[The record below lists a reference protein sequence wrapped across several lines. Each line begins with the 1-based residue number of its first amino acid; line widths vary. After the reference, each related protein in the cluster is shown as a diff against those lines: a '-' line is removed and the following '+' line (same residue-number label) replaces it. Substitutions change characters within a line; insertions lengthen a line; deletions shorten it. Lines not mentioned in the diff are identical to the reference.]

1 MSMKKILFGFILI
14 SLCVLI
20 SSCEN
25 FWGSNQCDCE
35 IVISNYNYTISEW
48 EEIDR
53 YFHEQN
59 IDDGGCADRTIL
71 STGDWDTTSTIITL
85 HGLEDTTYEVE
96 PGVVVYIYGP
106 MSNGGW
112 DFDEDTTYYTER
124 ISGYK
129 EELDCPMYYN

>member
-1 MSMKKILFGFILI
+1 MKKILFGFILI

-20 SSCEN
+20 SSCED

-35 IVISNYNYTISEW
+35 IVTSNYNYTIGEW

-53 YFHEQN
+53 YSHEQN
-59 IDDGGCADRTIL
+59 IDDGGCADRIIL
-71 STGDWDTTSTIITL
+71 STGDWDTTLTQILL
-85 HGLEDTTYEVE
+85 HGLEDTIYEVE
-96 PGVVVYIYGP
+96 PGVTVYIFGP
-106 MSNGGW
+106 LSTGVY
-112 DFDEDTTYYTER
+112 DYDEDTTYYTER

>member
-1 MSMKKILFGFILI
+1 MNKILFGSTVI

-20 SSCEN
+20 SSCED

-35 IVISNYNYTISEW
+35 IVTSNYNYTTSEW

-53 YFHEQN
+53 YSHEQDF
-59 IDDGGCADRTIL
+59 DDGGCADRIIL
-71 STGDWDTTSTIITL
+71 STGDWDTTLTVIVL
-85 HGLEDTTYEVE
+85 HGIEDTTYEVE
-96 PGVVVYIYGP
+96 PGVNVYIWGP
-106 MSNGGW
+106 LSTGGW
-112 DFDEDTTYYTER
+112 DFVEDTTYDIEL

>member
-1 MSMKKILFGFILI
+1 MKKLLLGFILI

-20 SSCEN
+20 SSCED

-35 IVISNYNYTISEW
+35 IVTSNYNYTIGEW

-53 YFHEQN
+53 YSHEQN
-59 IDDGGCADRTIL
+59 IDDGGCADRIIL
-71 STGDWDTTSTIITL
+71 STGDWDTTLTQILL
-85 HGLEDTTYEVE
+85 HGLEDTIYEVE
-96 PGVVVYIYGP
+96 PGVTVYIFGP
-106 MSNGGW
+106 LSTGVY
-112 DFDEDTTYYTER
+112 DYDEDTTYYTER